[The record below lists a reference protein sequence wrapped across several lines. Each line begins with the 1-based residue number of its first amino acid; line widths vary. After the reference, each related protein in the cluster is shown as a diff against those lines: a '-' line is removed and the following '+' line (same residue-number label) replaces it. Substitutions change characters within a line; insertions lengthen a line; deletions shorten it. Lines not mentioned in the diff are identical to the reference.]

1 MPLCICITQQYLKH
15 DWFQVKRVCVLF
27 CHLWFNFV
35 QLYQPTIW
43 MDSHPVQTNWCP
55 HLCHPHHFYTGCPS
69 LHNPANLSWLATG
82 TKYAGLHTRWLG
94 ASACVVFI
102 LLQKIQ
108 KVAKCTFWYRLTR
121 VVPDRVQGDVK
132 WLCVV
137 CLCNCISTL
146 ITAVLFEFLGRCND
160 CLQSYDAVGQHW
172 NCPATDLERFPSGS
186 SGKKKL
192 RQK

>member
-1 MPLCICITQQYLKH
+1 MIGFKWNESVYFFVIYDLILCNCTNRQSGWTPTPFRLIGAPVSAIPSIFYAIC
-15 DWFQVKRVCVLF
+15 R
-27 CHLWFNFV
+27 
-35 QLYQPTIW
+35 
-43 MDSHPVQTNWCP
+43 
-55 HLCHPHHFYTGCPS
+55 S
-69 LHNPANLSWLATG
+69 LHNPANLSWLGTG